1 MSQTMTDYIKI
12 RNAYVAELKKPSS
25 LRNMWRL
32 FRLERRLNKA
42 IYTL

>member
-1 MSQTMTDYIKI
+1 MSNTEFINA
-12 RNAYVAELKKPSS
+12 RNAYIAELQKPTS
-25 LRNMWRL
+25 LRNVWRL